1 MKKFYN
7 YKKNSRLYWQIIVLI
22 AIYGAY
28 SILNFLRTTI
38 IITSPAILEDPS
50 VNLNKTMWGYILGW
64 GTAGTLVGKLT
75 TGVMADKFGG
85 RRVFLCAIILCMLTT
100 GIFGMVSEYIFF
112 SVTFFIAMLAKSA
125 GWPSM
130 ANLIKDWY
138 PKTWRGRVWGILSSS
153 SMSSSFFTS
162 LLMSSILLIASW
174 RVTIYTSLPI
184 TVIFLIFLYFYL
196 KQSPADTEI
205 SCKNINTSEIKI
217 KNPGENHFLENSSV
231 KEAII
236 IFLRSYR
243 FWLISISIMCLTILM
258 SFHGFIPIFLNDNFE
273 VSAGQA
279 SLASSTFPLGSMFSV
294 LIGGFVYDKLS
305 KKTRVFA
312 LGFVMVLASACV
324 FILLLLIKFNKNDY
338 DGFLIAL
345 LVIGVYG
352 LMVAPCYLIPM
363 SVFSLD
369 FGGKHCGLLVGIIDA
384 VGYLAS
390 MIFEFYGGS
399 IADEIDG
406 WIQFLNIIFNA
417 SILGTISIIL
427 FLFIDY
433 RVYIK
438 RSI

>member
-174 RVTIYTSLPI
+174 R
-184 TVIFLIFLYFYL
+184 
-196 KQSPADTEI
+196 
-205 SCKNINTSEIKI
+205 
-217 KNPGENHFLENSSV
+217 
-231 KEAII
+231 
-236 IFLRSYR
+236 
-243 FWLISISIMCLTILM
+243 
-258 SFHGFIPIFLNDNFE
+258 
-273 VSAGQA
+273 
-279 SLASSTFPLGSMFSV
+279 
-294 LIGGFVYDKLS
+294 
-305 KKTRVFA
+305 
-312 LGFVMVLASACV
+312 
-324 FILLLLIKFNKNDY
+324 
-338 DGFLIAL
+338 
-345 LVIGVYG
+345 
-352 LMVAPCYLIPM
+352 
-363 SVFSLD
+363 
-369 FGGKHCGLLVGIIDA
+369 
-384 VGYLAS
+384 
-390 MIFEFYGGS
+390 
-399 IADEIDG
+399 
-406 WIQFLNIIFNA
+406 
-417 SILGTISIIL
+417 
-427 FLFIDY
+427 
-433 RVYIK
+433 
-438 RSI
+438 